1 MYTNIKTLNGKEL
14 QFKTLVNSRCT
25 YMDINEQLVKEER
38 IKTAPLPRL
47 FDIFNADRTRSGNHK
62 VTWFVLLKL

>member
-1 MYTNIKTLNGKEL
+1 
-14 QFKTLVNSRCT
+14 
-25 YMDINEQLVKEER
+25 MDINEQLVKEER